1 MKKLLLPPTKFRH
14 LVTLLFM
21 LLFGSI
27 EFYGATK
34 YLYVGETYKMETPS
48 PASSN
53 GYIDKAYLLSSAN
66 RLYVDVSDP
75 FNVRITVLD
84 YFSNTVTVKVRF
96 VERYT
101 NINGKTDKLDHD
113 VEVIIGAKYPI
124 ITIPNGNDE
133 ITVKVGQKGKLKY
146 KVSPSDL
153 LEPPMNFG
161 INPYNVPKVSWG
173 SGDAYYNEQTGEGYL
188 EITAKGEGINLIFSL
203 PYNNNKMALVWKVN
217 ITNGDDTQ
225 KKLDLKASPS
235 GGEVEKGT
243 KVTLATKVDGST
255 VFDADIY
262 YTLNGNTPTKN
273 STKYTSSGITINET
287 CTLKAKAYKDG
298 YEDSDVLS
306 VTYTIKNTEPTSI
319 TVSPSSKTIKEGESF
334 TASYTLTP
342 SNATT
347 TVKWTSD
354 DKTIATVN
362 ESTGKVTG
370 VKAGSTYINAT
381 TSNGKS
387 AYCKVTVEQNT
398 VAPTS
403 ITVSPSSKTIKEG
416 ESFTASYTLTPS
428 NATTTVK
435 WTSDDKTIATVN
447 ESTGKV
453 TGVKAGSTYINATT
467 SNGKSAYCKVTVEQ
481 NTVAPTSITVSPSSK
496 TIKEGESFTASY
508 TLTPSNATT
517 TVKWTS
523 DDKTIA
529 TVNEST
535 GKVTGVKAGS
545 TYINATTSNGKS
557 AYCKVTVEGKG
568 PEYVINATNFP
579 DANFRAYL
587 LGEYY
592 GKDGKLTSDEISKIT
607 TIYVYNKNISSLKGI
622 EYFTALTKLYCYNN
636 QLSALDVSKN
646 TALTELHCYN
656 NQLSALDVSKNT
668 ALTELGCSDN
678 QLSAL
683 DVSKNTALTYL
694 SCSSNQLSALDVS
707 KNTALTRLYCQNNQ
721 LSALDVSKNTALTH
735 LYCQNNQLSAL
746 DASKNTALTQLSCE
760 KNQLSALDVSKN
772 TALTSLSC
780 YDNQLS
786 ALDVS
791 KNTALTS
798 LSCSSTQLTSLD
810 VSKNVLLTWLGCS
823 SNQLQLLDISHNTA
837 LTSLECGSNQLTS
850 LDVSKNV
857 ALKSIGCSSNQ
868 IKGKEMDNLIK
879 SLPVNKTNELYDLRV
894 ARETGKG
901 NICTKAQVA
910 AAKSKGWT
918 PCYYNQSQ
926 RAWVE
931 YEGYDDSPTAISLPV
946 TETVSVGETITLTP
960 TITPTDANTALK
972 WESDDISIAKVSQ
985 SGVVMGLKEGTV
997 IISVTTSNSLK
1008 AECFVTVKDP
1018 TGITDIKAGDDTES
1032 LIYDLFGRRLN
1043 QPRKGINIING
1054 KKVVVK

>member
-1 MKKLLLPPTKFRH
+1 M
-14 LVTLLFM
+14 
-21 LLFGSI
+21 
-27 EFYGATK
+27 
-34 YLYVGETYKMETPS
+34 
-48 PASSN
+48 
-53 GYIDKAYLLSSAN
+53 
-66 RLYVDVSDP
+66 
-75 FNVRITVLD
+75 
-84 YFSNTVTVKVRF
+84 
-96 VERYT
+96 
-101 NINGKTDKLDHD
+101 
-113 VEVIIGAKYPI
+113 
-124 ITIPNGNDE
+124 
-133 ITVKVGQKGKLKY
+133 
-146 KVSPSDL
+146 
-153 LEPPMNFG
+153 
-161 INPYNVPKVSWG
+161 
-173 SGDAYYNEQTGEGYL
+173 
-188 EITAKGEGINLIFSL
+188 
-203 PYNNNKMALVWKVN
+203 
-217 ITNGDDTQ
+217 
-225 KKLDLKASPS
+225 
-235 GGEVEKGT
+235 
-243 KVTLATKVDGST
+243 
-255 VFDADIY
+255 
-262 YTLNGNTPTKN
+262 
-273 STKYTSSGITINET
+273 
-287 CTLKAKAYKDG
+287 
-298 YEDSDVLS
+298 
-306 VTYTIKNTEPTSI
+306 
-319 TVSPSSKTIKEGESF
+319 
-334 TASYTLTP
+334 
-342 SNATT
+342 
-347 TVKWTSD
+347 
-354 DKTIATVN
+354 
-362 ESTGKVTG
+362 
-370 VKAGSTYINAT
+370 
-381 TSNGKS
+381 
-387 AYCKVTVEQNT
+387 TVEQNT

-453 TGVKAGSTYINATT
+453 TGVKAGT
-467 SNGKSAYCKVTVEQ
+467 
-481 NTVAPTSITVSPSSK
+481 
-496 TIKEGESFTASY
+496 
-508 TLTPSNATT
+508 
-517 TVKWTS
+517 
-523 DDKTIA
+523 
-529 TVNEST
+529 
-535 GKVTGVKAGS
+535 

-1008 AECFVTVKDP
+1008 AECFVTVKAP